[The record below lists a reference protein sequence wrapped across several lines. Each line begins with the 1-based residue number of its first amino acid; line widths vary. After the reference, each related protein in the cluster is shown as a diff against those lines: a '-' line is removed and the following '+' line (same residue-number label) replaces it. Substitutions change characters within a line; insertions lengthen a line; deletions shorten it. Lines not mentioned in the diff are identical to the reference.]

1 MEIRRSVMAR
11 PNLSVRGTGESS
23 LVVCRLSLACSSL
36 VRPTTNDLRLIWNE
50 RRRRKHPGRRFLSN
64 AFFENAGGADISVR
78 TLGLIFCASFSG
90 GFPHFAL
97 IRF

>member
-36 VRPTTNDLRLIWNE
+36 VRPTTNDHRLIWKE

-64 AFFENAGGADISVR
+64 AFFENAGGADISAR
-78 TLGLIFCASFSG
+78 TLGLIFFANFAGVLANFAVKSF
-90 GFPHFAL
+90 
-97 IRF
+97 